1 MSRRSVSSCV
11 TALCGFASLAAAT
24 RLLGSSFGVPGK
36 DATFD
41 YIVVGGGNAG
51 LTIATRLAEQQSGR
65 VAVVEAGTFYELG
78 NGNLSQ
84 VPGSDNMWISKAKDD
99 WQPLIDWG
107 YVTTPQKHALNTEL
121 HYARGKT
128 LGGCTARNYM
138 IYQRPTVGSCKM
150 WADAVAD
157 DSYTWENMLPYYQKS
172 ICFTPPSSSRFANS
186 TPLFDS
192 SVMGDCTGPVSVT
205 YSNYANSFASWATEG
220 LAAMGMRPIK
230 GFQSGELLGQSYVMS
245 TIDAKKQTRESSE
258 TAFLRRALAYPNYS
272 VYTLTQAKK
281 ILFNKNKRATGVEVD
296 TLGKRYVLT
305 ASKEVIVSAGAFASP
320 QLLMVSGV
328 GPAKALRKLGIPVVA
343 DRPGVG
349 QGMQDHLYFGPAYK
363 VVGTTTSSLVSS
375 PKYAAEA
382 ASSFQDNAEGILTN
396 PSNDILGWEKFP
408 QSIRQTFSTQ
418 TLASLAE
425 YPADW
430 PEIEYLAIA
439 GYLGYQNISGGSDPG
454 DGFQYATMGVALA
467 QPRSRGSVTITS
479 ADNAV
484 RPMVDPNY
492 FSDPADVQVAIAG
505 FKRAR
510 EFFNSTTLRPF
521 RADDKEA
528 FPGLQVSTDA
538 DIELVI
544 KQSFQTIFHAAC
556 TCAMGLPKDPM
567 AVVDS
572 AARVYGVS
580 GLRVVDASAFPFV
593 PAGHPMGTV
602 YALAEKIASNIT
614 GAGRV

>member
-1 MSRRSVSSCV
+1 MC
-11 TALCGFASLAAAT
+11 
-24 RLLGSSFGVPGK
+24 SSFGVPGK
-36 DATFD
+36 NATFD

-51 LTIATRLAEQQSGR
+51 LTIATRLAEQQSGS

-84 VPGSDNMWISKAKDD
+84 VPGYDNIWISKAKDD

-107 YVTTPQKHALNTEL
+107 YVTTPQPYALNTEL

-128 LGGCTARNYM
+128 LGGCSARNYM

-157 DSYTWENMLPYYQKS
+157 DSYTWENMIPYYQKS
-172 ICFTPPSSSRFANS
+172 ICFTPPSDLRFANS
-186 TPLFDS
+186 TPLFDIS
-192 SVMGDCTGPVSVT
+192 IMGDCSGPLSVA

-220 LAAMGMRPIK
+220 LTEMGMKPIE
-230 GFQSGELLGQSYVMS
+230 GFQSGALLGQSYVVS
-245 TIDAKKQTRESSE
+245 TIDAKTQTRDSSE
-258 TAFLRRALAYPNYS
+258 TSFLRKALDYPNYS

-281 ILFNKNKRATGVEVD
+281 ILFDEEKRATGVEVD
-296 TLGKRYVLT
+296 TLGNRYLLA
-305 ASKEVIVSAGAFASP
+305 ASKEVIISAGTFASP

-328 GPAKALRKLGIPVVA
+328 GPAETLKKFDIPVVA

-349 QGMQDHLYFGPAYK
+349 QGMQDHLYFGPAYR

-375 PKYAAEA
+375 PEYAAQA
-382 ASSFQDNAEGILTN
+382 AKDFEQSASGILTN

-408 QSIRQTFSTQ
+408 ESIRSGFSAE
-418 TLASLAE
+418 TLESLAE

-430 PEIEYLAIA
+430 PEIEYLAIS

-454 DGFQYATMGVALA
+454 DGSQYATMGVALA
-467 QPRSRGSVTITS
+467 QPRSRGNVTITS

-484 RPMVDPNY
+484 LPVINPNY
-492 FSDPADVQVAIAG
+492 FSDAADVEVAIAG

-510 EFFNSTTLRPF
+510 EFFNSTAIRPF
-521 RADDKEA
+521 RADDEEA
-528 FPGLQVSTDA
+528 FPGLAVSTDA
-538 DIELVI
+538 EIEQII
-544 KQSFQTIFHAAC
+544 KESFQTIFHASC
-556 TCAMGLPKDPM
+556 TCAMGLPNDTM

-572 AARVYGVS
+572 AARVYGVK

-602 YALAEKIASNIT
+602 YALAEKIAANIT
-614 GAGRV
+614 GSS

>member
-1 MSRRSVSSCV
+1 MAPPRSVSSYV
-11 TALCGFASLAAAT
+11 TALCGFASLTAAS

-36 DATFD
+36 NATFD

-84 VPGSDNMWISKAKDD
+84 VPGSDNIWISKAKDD

-107 YVTTPQKHALNTEL
+107 YETTPQTYALNTSL

-128 LGGCTARNYM
+128 LGGCSARNYM
-138 IYQRPTVGSCKM
+138 IYQRPTIGSGKM

-157 DSYTWENMLPYYQKS
+157 DSYTFENMLPYYQRS
-172 ICFTPPSSSRFANS
+172 ICFTPPSDLRFANS
-186 TPLFDS
+186 TPLYDN
-192 SVMGDCTGPVSVT
+192 SVMGDCSGPLSVT
-205 YSNYANSFASWATEG
+205 YSKYANSFASWATEG
-220 LAAMGMRPIK
+220 LAELGMQPIE

-245 TIDAKKQTRESSE
+245 TITADAQTRDSSE
-258 TAFLRRALAYPNYS
+258 TSFLQRALAYPNYS
-272 VYTLTQAKK
+272 VYTLTQAKR
-281 ILFNKNKRATGVEVD
+281 ILFDEQKKATGVEVD
-296 TLGKRYVLT
+296 TLGNRYILT
-305 ASKEVIVSAGAFASP
+305 ANKEVIVSAGVFASP

-328 GPAKALRKLGIPVVA
+328 GPAETLKQFNIPVVA

-349 QGMQDHLYFGPAYK
+349 QGMQDHLYFGPAYR
-363 VVGTTTSSLVSS
+363 VVGTTTSSLVFD
-375 PKYAAEA
+375 PAYAAEA
-382 ASSFQDNAEGILTN
+382 AKDFAESGTGILTN
-396 PSNDILGWEKFP
+396 PSNDVLGWEKFP
-408 QSIRQTFSTQ
+408 QSIRSTFSAE
-418 TLASLAE
+418 TLQSLAD

-439 GYLGYQNISGGSDPG
+439 GYLGYQNVSGGSDPG
-454 DGFQYATMGVALA
+454 DGSQYATMGVALA
-467 QPRSRGSVTITS
+467 QPRSRGNVTIVS
-479 ADNAV
+479 ADNAIN
-484 RPMVDPNY
+484 PLINPNY
-492 FSDPADVQVAIAG
+492 FSDQADVEVAVAG

-510 EFFNSTTLRPF
+510 EFFNSSTIRPF
-521 RADDKEA
+521 RADDVEA

-538 DIELVI
+538 EIEQVI
-544 KQSFQTIFHAAC
+544 KESFQTIFHASC
-556 TCAMGLPKDPM
+556 TCAMGLANDTM

-614 GAGRV
+614 GQA